1 MKILTKNK
9 IVESFHFPISEA
21 LIFSILVWSAWGLA
35 EAFYWHGLS
44 GMLDRS
50 AASPDSYIYLEA
62 FLMYVGIAAFLATLI
77 YIGMRIIL
85 SLFHLHNT
93 VTFRAYTLCA
103 ILGVFFAA
111 ALFFTIDHFAWES
124 SLGTNTR
131 YIAAFLLVGFA
142 LFITILLYRYASGAE
157 FRIRRSGT
165 MMLSILVISLVLSFV
180 HFPLF
185 ANESEILSADPK
197 IQGYQK
203 LMGYYYI
210 APLLK

>member
-62 FLMYVGIAAFLATLI
+62 FLMYIGIAAFLATLI

-85 SLFHLHNT
+85 SIFQLHNT

-103 ILGVFFAA
+103 ILGIFFAA
-111 ALFFTIDHFAWES
+111 ALFFTIDHFDWEN
-124 SLGTNTR
+124 SLGKNTR
-131 YIAAFLLVGFA
+131 YVAASLLVGFA
-142 LFITILLYRYASGAE
+142 LFITILLYKYASGMD

-165 MMLSILVISLVLSFV
+165 MMLSILVISVVLSFV

-185 ANESEILSADPK
+185 ANESQTQKADSK

-203 LMGYYYI
+203 LMGYYYL